1 MATKDVKFVMTAED
15 RASRTIRSVRDDLAS
30 VQSTAGRLAGG
41 LGVLGP
47 ALAAAFSVGA
57 ISAWVRATVDG
68 LDALND
74 LKDATGASIG
84 NISALEDV
92 ALRTGTA
99 FDSVGTSLVKFNK
112 VLSEASP
119 GSDAEKI
126 LASIGLSA
134 KELKQLDPAEGL
146 RRTAVALSSYAD
158 DGNKA
163 RIVQE
168 LFGKSVR
175 EVAPFL
181 NDLAKQSQLLAKV
194 TTEEAEA
201 AEKFNQELF
210 ALKKNSLDSAR
221 AITGELVSALNQ
233 TIELFREGKR
243 EGKGFFET
251 LRNEQLKLLGLN
263 TQENDEQR
271 AGRIKTITA
280 LLAGENL
287 TVERRL
293 RLEQQLADLQV
304 KQGQAGRSF
313 RASDNYGDAF
323 KPSAPD
329 TPAKAA
335 IAAKASEYDKYIEKL
350 IAAQVATLDLSQV
363 EQVQLDLATGKLGK
377 LNEAQQQYLLDLAKG
392 IDLSKEPAA
401 FRGPLIDADELKRR
415 QDEQKNLNALIGETP
430 TAKLD
435 ALLTLEQ
442 SLSDAFREGQIN
454 VTQFAEGLGVLEDK
468 FDQLS
473 PLVEQSLAEMS
484 EFAKQAQRNIQD
496 ALGGTIKSALKGDFD
511 SIGDLWKNLLI
522 DMASQAIAA
531 NLGEVLFGS
540 KGPGGFSAGGSDT
553 GLAGA
558 LVDVLKGS
566 FFPSFA
572 VGTDYVPH
580 DMLAMIHKGERVVP
594 AAQNDG
600 SWSGGGRSSPPTI
613 NFYSGDTIV
622 GSGVSRGEMSAAL
635 RASQAAT
642 EARIRRLM
650 RQGSI

>member
-1 MATKDVKFVMTAED
+1 
-15 RASRTIRSVRDDLAS
+15 
-30 VQSTAGRLAGG
+30 
-41 LGVLGP
+41 
-47 ALAAAFSVGA
+47 
-57 ISAWVRATVDG
+57 VDG

-126 LASIGLSA
+126 LTSIGLSA
-134 KELKQLDPAEGL
+134 RELKQLDPAEGL

-293 RLEQQLADLQV
+293 RLEQQIADLQV

-363 EQVQLDLATGKLGK
+363 EQVRLDLATGKLGK
-377 LNEAQQQYLLDLAKG
+377 LNEAQKQYLLDLAKG
-392 IDLSKEPAA
+392 IDLTKEPAP
-401 FRGPLIDADELKRR
+401 FRGPLIDADELRR
-415 QDEQKNLNALIGETP
+415 RNDEVKAFNSLIAETP

-435 ALLTLEQ
+435 ELRAVQRSIVEAFDEGRISAQLLGE
-442 SLSDAFREGQIN
+442 A
-454 VTQFAEGLGVLEDK
+454 LGVLAKKYADVDPK
-468 FDQLS
+468 AKKAADQ
-473 PLVEQSLAEMS
+473 ARD
-484 EFAKQAQRNIQD
+484 FAKQAESDIRNT
-496 ALGGTIKSALKGDFD
+496 LGSSIRASLDGDFD
-511 SIGDLWKNLLI
+511 SIGRKWRGLLK
-522 DMASQAIAA
+522 DMVAQALAA
-531 NLGEVLFGS
+531 NIGDLIFGK
-540 KGPGGFSAGGSDT
+540 KGPGSFASGGPDT
-553 GLAGA
+553 GFAGF
-558 LVDVLKGS
+558 LVGLLSGVPRLD
-566 FFPSFA
+566 